1 VQGKLAIVQSHGT
14 PEGNLLRFLKLSAPN
29 CSAAIPLKV
38 DTKVFCVHPG
48 KSLDG
53 MGDSCRFSAV
63 TRQELNKHSTT
74 SETETDFTDHAR

>member
-1 VQGKLAIVQSHGT
+1 MQGKLAIVQSHGT